1 MAEQS
6 ENYKKGTEIRRK
18 LMGDAYA
25 DKMAKS
31 VYDDPIMQ
39 KFGDYAREAVFG
51 MLWQRPGLDLK
62 TKTLICVISDTAQ
75 ARWPE
80 LAIHLRFA
88 RNTGWTEDELSEA
101 LMHLCGY
108 IGLPSVREAMLT
120 AKEGFHEMKDEKAER
135 LTPACCAGGTSS
147 RGRWIRRGAPGH
159 ASRFAPRCW
168 APAPRSRR
176 WS

>member
-1 MAEQS
+1 LKDARKAEEIMTES
-6 ENYKKGTEIRRK
+6 ANYKKGTEIRRE
-18 LMGDAYA
+18 LMGAATA

-31 VYDDPIMQ
+31 VYDDPIMK

-51 MLWQRPGLDLK
+51 MLWTRPGLDMK
-62 TKTLICVISDTAQ
+62 TRALICVISDTAQ

-88 RNTGWTEDELSEA
+88 RNTGWTEDELSEV

-120 AKEGFHEMKDEKAER
+120 AKEVFHEMKHEKA
-135 LTPACCAGGTSS
+135 
-147 RGRWIRRGAPGH
+147 
-159 ASRFAPRCW
+159 
-168 APAPRSRR
+168 
-176 WS
+176 